1 MKMKKMKK
9 KKRKRKIFQTL
20 INRKVMNKMKKMIL
34 IAVTKTTLKQARVN
48 LTLIRILRKEE
59 NSLL

>member
-1 MKMKKMKK
+1 VGVRVIDCAKAVVAK
-9 KKRKRKIFQTL
+9 
-20 INRKVMNKMKKMIL
+20 MNKMKKMIL
-34 IAVTKTTLKQARVN
+34 IAATKTTLKQARVN